1 MITDVPGVAVGDWTD
16 ERAQT
21 GCTAILFPEGTVAS
35 GEVRGGAPATREWEL
50 LAPERTVERIDAVM
64 LCGGSAFGLAACDG
78 AMRFCEEGGRGLP
91 TAAGVVP
98 IVVGAAIFD
107 LAVGD
112 ASVRPGAAEGYQAC
126 AAAQPGVPLP
136 DGRVGAGTGATVGKW
151 RGDPRPAGLGSAG
164 VRDGGLVVAALA
176 VVNAWGDA
184 FEPGSPVPP
193 AAATPPFAIE
203 NTTVVVVATNAKL
216 AKADCLLVAQSGHD
230 GLARALE
237 PAHTAF
243 DGDAVVAAATGTVD
257 ADPGRVRTLAAR
269 AVEAAVRAPLGAT
282 PPNVPEYPL

>member
-1 MITDVPGVAVGDWTD
+1 VITDVPGVAVGHWTD

-21 GCTAILFPEGTVAS
+21 GCTAILFPDGTRAS
-35 GEVRGGAPATREWEL
+35 GEVRGGAPATRDWEL
-50 LAPERTVERIDAVM
+50 LAPERSVDRIDAVM

-91 TAAGVVP
+91 TPFGVVP

-107 LAVGD
+107 LPVGD

-126 AAAQPGVPLP
+126 ASAHAGEPVAG
-136 DGRVGAGTGATVGKW
+136 GRVGAGSGATVGKW
-151 RGDPRPAGLGSAG
+151 RAEPRAAGLGSGG
-164 VRDGGLVVAALA
+164 VRDGDLVVAALA

-184 FEPGSPVPP
+184 FEPGSP
-193 AAATPPFAIE
+193 TPPPVDAPFAFE
-203 NTTVVVVATNAKL
+203 NTTLVVVATNARLTKL
-216 AKADCLLVAQSGHD
+216 DCLLVSQSGHD

-243 DGDAVVAAATGTVD
+243 DGDAVVAAATGAVD
-257 ADPGRVRTLAAR
+257 ADVARVRVLAAR
-269 AVEAAVRAPLGAT
+269 AVEGAIRAAL
-282 PPNVPEYPL
+282 

>member
-1 MITDVPGVAVGDWTD
+1 VITDVPGVAVGHWTD

-50 LAPERTVERIDAVM
+50 LAPERTVERIDTVM

-91 TAAGVVP
+91 TSVGVVP

-107 LAVGD
+107 LPVGD

-126 AAAQPGVPLP
+126 AAAQPGVPVP
-136 DGRVGAGTGATVGKW
+136 DGRVGAGTGASVGKW
-151 RGDPRPAGLGSAG
+151 RAEPRPAGLGSAG
-164 VRDGGLVVAALA
+164 VRDGELIVAALA

-184 FEPGSPVPP
+184 FEPGAPVPP
-193 AAATPPFAIE
+193 AAVTQPFPIE
-203 NTTVVVVATNAKL
+203 NTTLAVLVTNAKL
-216 AKADCLLVAQSGHD
+216 AKADCLLVAESGHD
-230 GLARALE
+230 GMARALE

-243 DGDAVVAAATGTVD
+243 DGDAVVAAATGAID
-257 ADPGRVRTLAAR
+257 AEVGRVRTLAAR
-269 AVEAAVRAPLGAT
+269 AVEGAIRAVL
-282 PPNVPEYPL
+282 